1 MPLLEKG
8 SLQQKEAFAYI
19 QSLAHLRRE
28 SCALNMGTLLHYIPQ
43 NEVYV
48 YFRTFEDEHKMIVLN
63 RNSEEVSLDLSRFQQ
78 GLEDFSAAIEVWTG
92 ETTSLEET
100 LTIAPM
106 GALIFDLK

>member
-1 MPLLEKG
+1 
-8 SLQQKEAFAYI
+8 
-19 QSLAHLRRE
+19 
-28 SCALNMGTLLHYIPQ
+28 MGTLLHYIPQ

-63 RNSEEVSLDLSRFQQ
+63 RNSEEVSLDLSRLQQ
-78 GLEDFSAAIEVWTG
+78 GLEDFSAAIEIWTG

>member
-1 MPLLEKG
+1 
-8 SLQQKEAFAYI
+8 
-19 QSLAHLRRE
+19 
-28 SCALNMGTLLHYIPQ
+28 MGTLLHYIPQ

-78 GLEDFSAAIEVWTG
+78 GLEDFSAIEVWTG

-100 LTIAPM
+100 LTIAHM

>member
-1 MPLLEKG
+1 
-8 SLQQKEAFAYI
+8 
-19 QSLAHLRRE
+19 
-28 SCALNMGTLLHYIPQ
+28 MGTLLHYIPQ

-48 YFRTFEDEHKMIVLN
+48 YLRTFEDEHKMIVLN

-106 GALIFDLK
+106 GALILDLK